1 MHTPFLPIPSSD
13 PSLHD
18 SPLLLI
24 ANLIDGLHSVGYSDN
39 KVILAEN
46 LSKRLHNVSLSDIIN
61 ARPDALEIIAI
72 SANTG
77 FTSPLEAVTPSLN
90 SLPSSTLIALSADT
104 LYQIALSASL
114 SNRLYRNQYALDNIA
129 VSLKNL
135 TPHELIQI
143 LINSPPLTFSTI
155 IDAAMSGSTNAFFT
169 IYEALFTS
177 PSYEY
182 LHTPHNE
189 EHENILERIK
199 KHLYSR
205 DADIQKIL
213 TDGHQISAS
222 ISPPPSADLSSS
234 APTIPYGVDCPFF
247 AMDMDAE
254 NFSQPTPPSI
264 PATEHNSPAS
274 CHPISASLLLPKAR
288 RSPKSDQAS
297 SLPWLPYE
305 GNNLADHSRESASPS
320 NIQVIER
327 CKNPAHSWPTSTGS
341 NLTDHR
347 TEPSP
352 QATTVLREEEE
363 DLFPLDDLGYS

>member
-1 MHTPFLPIPSSD
+1 MHTPFLPIPTPSSD
-13 PSLHD
+13 LSLHD
-18 SPLLLI
+18 SPLSI

-46 LSKRLHNVSLSDIIN
+46 LSKRLHNVSLSDIIT
-61 ARPDALEIIAI
+61 ARPDALEIIAK

-90 SLPSSTLIALSADT
+90 SLPSSTLIALSAGT
-104 LYQIALSASL
+104 LYQIARSASQY
-114 SNRLYRNQYALDNIA
+114 NRLYRNQYALDNIA

-143 LINSPPLTFSTI
+143 LINSPPSTFSTI
-155 IDAAMSGSTNAFFT
+155 IDAAMLGSTNAFFT

-182 LHTPHNE
+182 LHTSHNE
-189 EHENILERIK
+189 EHENMLERIK

-205 DADIQKIL
+205 DADIQKVL

-234 APTIPYGVDCPFF
+234 APTIPHGSDCPFF
-247 AMDMDAE
+247 VMDMDAE
-254 NFSQPTPPSI
+254 NVSQPISPSI

-288 RSPKSDQAS
+288 RTFPKSDQAS

-305 GNNLADHSRESASPS
+305 GNNLANHSRESASP

-347 TEPSP
+347 TEPYP
-352 QATTVLREEEE
+352 QATTALRDEE
-363 DLFPLDDLGYS
+363 DLFQLDDLGCS